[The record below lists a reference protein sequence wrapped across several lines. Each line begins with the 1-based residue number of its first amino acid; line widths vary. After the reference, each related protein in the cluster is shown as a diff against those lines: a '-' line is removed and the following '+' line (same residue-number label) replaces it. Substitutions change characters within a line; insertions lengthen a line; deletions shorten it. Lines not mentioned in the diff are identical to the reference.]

1 MAETL
6 IVLFSGI
13 LSKIPPISDDRRL
26 GLHKELEKMA
36 TMLLK
41 LQAVLFDLQSSD
53 GYHSRQTELW
63 LKMLQQILSDA
74 ETLLDEIAYEV
85 LRRKLGI
92 RNWGD
97 KVSGFVASISAP
109 VFFSIIE
116 YLRQQSEIHDSDN
129 KVLSFFP
136 LSYRG
141 KMARKIK
148 TIILSLEVAYE
159 EFSGIRATRVD
170 LMSRP
175 TQLEE
180 TRSMVSFLGDQTI
193 VGREHDISVLTR
205 MLTDYSVG
213 DLEVISIVGMGGV
226 GKTTLA
232 RLVYDDPWV
241 ASCFDK
247 RMWVHVSDK
256 FEVNRILNDIL
267 QCLGEARVET
277 TSIESIVWRLREII
291 HRMQCFLVLDDVW
304 NESEEKLYELKNCL
318 LYASG
323 ERIKILIT
331 TRSHR
336 VAAIMR
342 TSHVCPYVL
351 QPLPEDL
358 SWELFEKIAFRPGSA
373 GKYPEWVDIGRRIVN
388 KCWGLP
394 LAITKIAGWMYPQKD
409 QSEWSR
415 IEESEIWNFRS
426 AGHPY
431 GNGNWYKNRVLS
443 VLLLSY
449 DNLPSPWLKKC
460 FACCSIFPKDTLI
473 EKEKLKQIWIALGLV
488 SSPNEKNLTLE
499 DIGSSYINILLQS
512 SLLQDTREDDY
523 DNITHCGMHNIVHDL
538 SLYVSHNFSSVVDG
552 LESNSTAD
560 TSINDDAKA
569 VHLSFNNS
577 ATWKMCKIPDRRLNN
592 LRTFCVVGG
601 CVDLE
606 DVFTNFTGL
615 RVLIVEDQAVKNL
628 PKTVD
633 RLKHLRY
640 LDISRTRIRFLP
652 QSFTK
657 LYNLQT
663 LRVFDLVMLPEGFGK
678 LINLRHFYIQ
688 QYRRSPLQNLL
699 LPRIGHLPNLQTLPF
714 FSVSQEKGCQIEE
727 LEYLDNLGG
736 KLTIYGLENVNSY
749 ESALKANLSR
759 KFRVQ
764 SLELYWEGPNEN
776 SNDKDVLEGLK
787 PPSNLR
793 SLKIVGFQG
802 SRFPQWMV
810 GQNLLSLHNLVQ
822 LQLEH
827 LDELEEL
834 PPTKRFPNLEKLRL
848 HWLPKLES
856 VPEDTSNLTCL
867 RRLEISCCHSLT
879 SLPNLNSLTTL
890 QALEM
895 IGCPNLTHL
904 WEDST
909 WQEGILSL
917 ENLCISNCPNLEA
930 IPAIQKLQSLRKLQ
944 IESCESLNLS
954 LTNVGKFRSLEFLDI
969 YSDPAAWPQD
979 ISELISLTTLHLGGF
994 SENIDYFPWPDTFS
1008 GSVDGIKEHCA
1019 SLRSLQL
1026 YGWPMIKSLPEQMQY
1041 LSRLTNLTII
1051 RFDGLEALP
1060 EWLGK
1065 LQSLQTLELFACK
1078 NLKYLPSTAME
1089 CLADLHTL
1097 RINRCPLLKERCT
1110 RGTGEEWPKIAHIP
1124 NIYL

>member
-1 MAETL
+1 
-6 IVLFSGI
+6 
-13 LSKIPPISDDRRL
+13 
-26 GLHKELEKMA
+26 
-36 TMLLK
+36 
-41 LQAVLFDLQSSD
+41 
-53 GYHSRQTELW
+53 
-63 LKMLQQILSDA
+63 
-74 ETLLDEIAYEV
+74 
-85 LRRKLGI
+85 
-92 RNWGD
+92 
-97 KVSGFVASISAP
+97 
-109 VFFSIIE
+109 
-116 YLRQQSEIHDSDN
+116 
-129 KVLSFFP
+129 
-136 LSYRG
+136 
-141 KMARKIK
+141 MARKIK

-180 TRSMVSFLGDQTI
+180 TRSMASFLGDQAI
-193 VGREHDISVLTR
+193 VRRENDISVLTS
-205 MLTDYSVG
+205 MLKLTDKPTSTDKPV
-213 DLEVISIVGMGGV
+213 DDSEVISIVGMGGV

-232 RLVYDDPWV
+232 RLLYNSQAV
-241 ASCFDK
+241 ASYFDN
-247 RMWVHVSDK
+247 RIWVHVSEK

-267 QCLGEARVET
+267 QSLGKTHVET
-277 TSIESIVWRLREII
+277 TSKESSVSRLREII
-291 HRMQCFLVLDDVW
+291 HWRRCFLVLDDVW
-304 NESEEKLYELKNCL
+304 TDSEEKLYELKSCL
-318 LYASG
+318 LYAMSG
-323 ERIKILIT
+323 GGSKILIT

-336 VAAIMR
+336 VAAMMR

-358 SWELFEKIAFRPGSA
+358 SWELFEKIAFRHGSA
-373 GKYPEWVDIGRRIVN
+373 GKYPELVDSGRRIVK
-388 KCWGLP
+388 KCGGLP
-394 LAITKIAGWMYPQKD
+394 LAITKIAIAMYFQKD

-426 AGHPY
+426 AGHPN
-431 GNGNWYKNRVLS
+431 GNGSWYKNGVLS

-449 DNLPSPWLKKC
+449 YNLPSPWLKKC

-473 EKEKLKQIWIALGLV
+473 EKEKLKQIWMALGLI

-512 SLLQDTREDDY
+512 SLLQDTREDDNY
-523 DNITHCGMHNIVHDL
+523 NITHCGMHNIVHDL
-538 SLYVSHNFSSVVDG
+538 SLNVSHNFSSVFDG

-560 TSINDDAKA
+560 MSINDDAEA

-577 ATWKMCKIPDRRLNN
+577 ATWTICKIPDRRLNN

-652 QSFTK
+652 RSFTK

-688 QYRRSPLQNLL
+688 QYRRSPPQNLL

-787 PPSNLR
+787 PHSNLR
-793 SLKIVGFQG
+793 SLKFVGFQG

-879 SLPNLNSLTTL
+879 CLPNLNSLTTL

-909 WQEGILSL
+909 WQDGILSL

-954 LTNVGKFRSLEFLDI
+954 LKNVGKFLPLEFLDI
-969 YSDPAAWPQD
+969 YSDPATWPQD
-979 ISELISLTTLHLGGF
+979 IYELTSLTTLHLGGF

-1008 GSVDGIKEHCA
+1008 GSVDGIKKHYCA

-1041 LSRLTNLTII
+1041 LSKLTNLTII